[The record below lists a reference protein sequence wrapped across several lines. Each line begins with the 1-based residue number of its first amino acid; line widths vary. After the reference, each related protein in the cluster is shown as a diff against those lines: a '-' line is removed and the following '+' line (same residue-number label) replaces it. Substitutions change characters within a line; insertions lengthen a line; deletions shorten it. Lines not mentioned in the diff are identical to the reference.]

1 MEDRIAPASAKAAFG
16 LETAGGHVP
25 AHVTL
30 PTADEDDGGDDG
42 DDDDDGGESDGGSD
56 GESDGESDGD
66 SDQP

>member
-1 MEDRIAPASAKAAFG
+1 MTLRNEDNERFEAEELEDRIAPASAKAAFG

-42 DDDDDGGESDGGSD
+42 DDD
-56 GESDGESDGD
+56 GD